1 MEDVAY
7 GESNSKI
14 LSNPVPVRLV
24 NILNSLDCLTAF
36 TGYNYIRQPLPTD
49 LLYTFIPGPVLQSI
63 HF

>member
-24 NILNSLDCLTAF
+24 NILNTLDCLTAF
-36 TGYNYIRQPLPTD
+36 TGYNNIR
-49 LLYTFIPGPVLQSI
+49 
-63 HF
+63 